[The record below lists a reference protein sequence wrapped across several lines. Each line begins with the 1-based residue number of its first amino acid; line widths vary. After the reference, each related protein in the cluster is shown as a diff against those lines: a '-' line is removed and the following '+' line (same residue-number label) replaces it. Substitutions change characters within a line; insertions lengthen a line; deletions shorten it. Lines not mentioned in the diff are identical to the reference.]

1 MISQVDKFLG
11 SEKNTF
17 SLEEVKSILKTAIE
31 LAYACGRLDGCKINK
46 SKCLEDVKDS
56 DEITI
61 RNFIAVF
68 IAVLFDSKKS
78 IFRKSDWNRKAFE
91 KNMPSVIKELKGA
104 ENVKSGKKFVPTQS
118 AHEISYKHNKYIEF

>member
-31 LAYACGRLDGCKINK
+31 LAYACGRLDGC
-46 SKCLEDVKDS
+46 KDS

-118 AHEISYKHNKYIEF
+118 AHEISYKHNKFIEF